1 MTRAKDGKLSNE
13 FLDEIETLVS
23 GTGSNRLVDSVIN
36 RTDDFAGMTTQV
48 GKIEKTLDVA
58 TRITSDFSGFHA
70 VDTLSRRLAAI
81 TSFDKLARHATGKL
95 KLSPSDIKRYKNI
108 GFSEQ
113 ELEAVFSNIRKNS
126 TFIEGGLTGRK
137 VRRLNVDKWDDQDLV
152 NKMSLYMNRHLR
164 RVIQENNYG
173 EMVAIGADGS
183 LGKTLLQFRN
193 FVLTAYAKQLQ
204 HGLHMRDFVFFSSFA
219 SSTMIASLVYIAQQ
233 YAQAVG
239 KKGEVREEFLQERL
253 SPESIGGATFQ
264 RNTYSTLIPAI
275 LDTGLYYSG
284 NDTMFNY
291 RSSGLETN
299 LWTGNPTYSLLQKT
313 GGAIRSTGKAVFDD
327 EYDFSKRDAY
337 KWLRILPYQNMLGVR
352 NLTQYLIDESDLP
365 RRSN

>member
-1 MTRAKDGKLSNE
+1 METIYKNIIGIPTEKNIQGGLSTILRNLRKYNYANVFNQVGFAQIPELRNIIGTAGVRTFIKYIPEFKNILTRAKDGKLSNE

-36 RTDDFAGMTTQV
+36 RTDDFAGMTTKV

-95 KLSPSDIKRYKNI
+95 KLKPRDIKRYKNI
-108 GFSEQ
+108 GFSEK
-113 ELEAVFSNIRKNS
+113 ELEDVFKNIRKNS

-137 VRRLNVDKWDDQDLV
+137 IRRLNVDKWDNQDLV

-173 EMVAIGADGS
+173 EMVALGADSS

-193 FVLTAYAKQLQ
+193 FVLTAYSKQLQ

-219 SSTMIASLVYIAQQ
+219 SSTLIASLVYVAQQ
-233 YAQAVG
+233 NIQAIG
-239 KKGEVREEFLQERL
+239 KRGEAREEFLE
-253 SPESIGGATFQ
+253 Q
-264 RNTYSTLIPAI
+264 RIIS
-275 LDTGLYYSG
+275 
-284 NDTMFNY
+284 
-291 RSSGLETN
+291 RS
-299 LWTGNPTYSLLQKT
+299 Y
-313 GGAIRSTGKAVFDD
+313 
-327 EYDFSKRDAY
+327 
-337 KWLRILPYQNMLGVR
+337 
-352 NLTQYLIDESDLP
+352 
-365 RRSN
+365 RRSNFSKKYILHFNTAYIRYGFIL